1 LQEQLAATSK
11 ENEMNEYVDKTYW
24 IAVAHLPKWSTERTN
39 RFIIQVVH
47 ENKMSWADF
56 FELDKKGWRELFAFT
71 EKELSDLESAKKD
84 MPRLAFI
91 AEQLQNEGFQIIP
104 INSPDYPKVLK
115 DNLKI
120 RSSPP
125 ILYIKGRKGLLQED
139 AVAIVG
145 SRKAGTKA
153 LEFTDHVAKKSV
165 KEFKV
170 VVSGFAKGVDKQA
183 LDSTIEANGKS
194 IIVLP
199 QGILTFQSGF
209 KKYYEPIV
217 NGDVLVL
224 STFFPKA
231 GWDVGLAMA
240 RNAYIYGLATEIY
253 VAESDSKGGTW
264 EGALD
269 GLKRN
274 RKIFVRKPEPK
285 EKNANAK
292 LVELGA
298 LPVNMDGAVIATYQQ
313 PVKELF
319 EPVIEEVLHEPS
331 ETIEYEKHNIEKN
344 ILEFL
349 SKGTYASKEI
359 LETLKLDWD
368 SRKLSSFLKKNPKI
382 KTVAGKPIKFTRSEV
397 ASPTLFE

>member
-1 LQEQLAATSK
+1 
-11 ENEMNEYVDKTYW
+11 MNEYIDSTYW
-24 IAVAHLPKWSTERTN
+24 IAIAHLPRWTTERTN
-39 RFIIQVVH
+39 RLIIQIVH
-47 ENKMSWADF
+47 ENNLSWAEF
-56 FELDKKGWRELFAFT
+56 FELDKKGWIELFAFT
-71 EKELSDLESAKKD
+71 EKELSDLEFVKND

-91 AEQLQNEGFQIIP
+91 SEQLQNEGFQIIP

-115 DNLKI
+115 ENLKI
-120 RSSPP
+120 KSSPP
-125 ILYIKGRKGLLQED
+125 VLYIKGRKGLLQED

-145 SRKAGTKA
+145 SRKAGAKA
-153 LEFTDHVAKKSV
+153 LEFTDHVAKKCV

-217 NGDVLVL
+217 NGDVLVI

-253 VAESDSKGGTW
+253 VAETDSKGGTW
-264 EGALD
+264 EGAKD

-274 RKIFVRKPEPK
+274 RKIYVRQPEPK
-285 EKNANAK
+285 EKNANK
-292 LVELGA
+292 LLVELGA
-298 LPVNMDGAVIATYQQ
+298 LPVDMDGEVLSSIERPA
-313 PVKELF
+313 KELF
-319 EPVIEEVLHEPS
+319 ESIPEDAVHEPKGAS
-331 ETIEYEKHNIEKN
+331 EYGKQNIEKDV
-344 ILEFL
+344 LEL
-349 SKGTYASKEI
+349 LRKGSFTSSEI
-359 LETLKLDWD
+359 ITSLKLDWD
-368 SRKLSSFLKKNPKI
+368 SRKLSSFLKKNPKV
-382 KTVAGKPIKFTRSEV
+382 KTVSGKPVKFTRNE
-397 ASPTLFE
+397 AISPTLFD

>member
-1 LQEQLAATSK
+1 
-11 ENEMNEYVDKTYW
+11 MNEYIDKTYW
-24 IAVAHLPKWSTERTN
+24 IAIAHLPKWHTERTN
-39 RFIIQVVH
+39 RLIIQVVH

-56 FELDKKGWRELFAFT
+56 FELDKKGWRELFAFN
-71 EKELSDLESAKKD
+71 EKELADLEYAKSD

-104 INSPDYPKVLK
+104 INSPDYPVVLK
-115 DNLKI
+115 ENLKI
-120 RSSPP
+120 KSSPP
-125 ILYIKGRKGLLQED
+125 VLYIKGRKGLLHED

-145 SRKAGTKA
+145 SRKAGSKA

-217 NGDVLVL
+217 NGDVLAL

-240 RNAYIYGLATEIY
+240 RNAYIYGLAKEIY

-264 EGALD
+264 EGAMD
-269 GLKRN
+269 GLKRQ
-274 RKIFVRKPEPK
+274 RKIYVRIPEPK
-285 EKNANAK
+285 EKNANLK

-298 LPVNMDGAVIATYQQ
+298 LPVNMEGEIVDSKVLNS
-313 PVKELF
+313 KELF
-319 EPVIEEVLHEPS
+319 EIGTKNEVNEPPA
-331 ETIEYEKHNIEKN
+331 TYEDGKRNIEKD
-344 ILEFL
+344 ILEL
-349 SKGTYASKEI
+349 LNKGTFTSKEI
-359 LETLKLDWD
+359 LLALKLDWD
-368 SRKLSSFLKKNPKI
+368 CRKLTSFLKKNPNVKA
-382 KTVAGKPIKFTRSEV
+382 VAGKPAKFTRNDVVS
-397 ASPTLFE
+397 SSLFG

>member
-1 LQEQLAATSK
+1 
-11 ENEMNEYVDKTYW
+11 MNEYIDKTYW
-24 IAVAHLPKWSTERTN
+24 IAVSHLPKWSIERTN
-39 RFIIQVVH
+39 RFIIQIIH

-56 FELDKKGWRELFAFT
+56 FSLDKKGWKELFAFT
-71 EKELSDLESAKKD
+71 DKELADLEYVKSD

-104 INSPDYPKVLK
+104 INSPDYPVVLK
-115 DNLKI
+115 ENLKI
-120 RSSPP
+120 KSSPP
-125 ILYIKGRKGLLQED
+125 VLYIKGRKGLLQED

-145 SRKAGTKA
+145 SRKAGDKA
-153 LEFTDHVAKKSV
+153 LLFTDHVAKKSV
-165 KEFKV
+165 KENKV

-224 STFFPKA
+224 STFFPNA

-240 RNAYIYGLATEIY
+240 RNVYIYGLAKEIF

-264 EGALD
+264 EGAMD
-269 GLKRN
+269 GLKRG
-274 RKIFVRKPEPK
+274 RKIFVRLPEPK
-285 EKNANAK
+285 EKNANLK

-298 LPVNMDGAVIATYQQ
+298 LAINMDGDTVDSKIISSSELIEATS
-313 PVKELF
+313 
-319 EPVIEEVLHEPS
+319 EPVLNDPDTKYENGKI
-331 ETIEYEKHNIEKN
+331 TIEKD

-349 SKGTYASKEI
+349 KKGTFTSKEI
-359 LETLKLDWD
+359 LLGLKLDWE
-368 SRKLSSFLKKNPKI
+368 SRKLSSFLKKNPNV
-382 KTVAGKPIKFTRSEV
+382 KTIAGKPVKYTSTNLE
-397 ASPTLFE
+397 APTLFG